1 VKIYKLA
8 VVGVAVALLFSSGIS
23 GCAKKQLKE
32 EGGKVES
39 QKPME
44 VEKPKEA
51 PGKKG
56 PSEEEMKREA
66 AKEAP
71 PGPKEQPEP
80 VEAARAEKA
89 LKDVYYDFDKYDIKP
104 AEAKKLQDNAAWIKA
119 NPKVLVTIEGHCDE
133 RGTVEYNLALG
144 ERRAEAAKRYL
155 ISLGVKASRLK
166 TISYGKSKPV
176 DPGHDEAAW
185 AKNRRAHFVVQ

>member
-1 VKIYKLA
+1 MKNFRFAVLGLA
-8 VVGVAVALLFSSGIS
+8 VVVLFSWGI

-32 EGGKVES
+32 EGGKVEA

-51 PGKKG
+51 QPEKKA
-56 PSEEEMKREA
+56 PKEEAKE

-71 PGPKEQPEP
+71 PGPKEQPGP
-80 VEAARAEKA
+80 AEAAREEKA
-89 LKDVYYDFDKYDIKP
+89 LKDVFYDFDKYDIKP
-104 AEAKKLQDNAAWIKA
+104 TEAKKLQDDAVWIKK
-119 NPKVLVTIEGHCDE
+119 NPNVLVTIEGHCDE

-144 ERRAEAAKRYL
+144 ERRAEAAKKYL
-155 ISLGVKASRLK
+155 VSLGVKASRLK
-166 TISYGKSKPV
+166 TISYGKSKPF